1 MDTYNLND
9 DVVKMMEEYFDIEY
23 DNETKRFT
31 TEDMLNFTIH
41 AVIKLNKPAVRHIVC
56 PTCGCNKL
64 QHEGNNHY
72 LCLNVLCNFQG
83 QIMP

>member
-9 DVVKMMEEYFDIEY
+9 DVVKTMEEYFDIEY

-41 AVIKLNKPAVRHIVC
+41 AVIKLNKPAVKSSVC
-56 PTCGCNKL
+56 ECKELEQMGELPVMKCYKCGKL
-64 QHEGNNHY
+64 SLEQTD
-72 LCLNVLCNFQG
+72 L
-83 QIMP
+83 